1 MNLFDRL
8 PSGLFAPL
16 TGRNS
21 RRAWELICRLGS
33 DYFGPDALPP
43 YADGYLH
50 DQITKEIERFL
61 LDQRWERDDGQPEA
75 TPLNIQANM
84 LLRRLVECG
93 WLVEDRVGARMFVS
107 MRPVV
112 SRFFE
117 TLRQFAEEG
126 PQLIGGNVQMV
137 HNQLLGAAQNP
148 RQQVQGFMSA
158 AAMCLR
164 SINALNATTLR
175 ARDLMKD
182 LTQEHDTP
190 VFVRRFFGE
199 HIAELY
205 VRDFQDLRTENHPLR
220 LRWDIIELVRKITT
234 EEPARTQLL
243 AGYGDLAKPGED
255 ASQML
260 ERDISRFDR
269 LLDVEDFLAR
279 LDHVMEQ
286 ATQRALAYLGYRLKA
301 TGRIEALIAD
311 CIYAID
317 RTQAQ
322 DRPILGNLM
331 PPSLLACDARLRLPA
346 PPPPKPQRRPMRK
359 REMTVPERAMLML
372 RREMTAHRD
381 GSPRA
386 MQRYVQTLMPDG
398 GELAAHDLPTSKV
411 EDAVAHLVL
420 VRLGAM
426 SRNNPKAYATN
437 PLLHRLGF
445 EVSLGSP
452 GERAET
458 ELYETAA
465 FTVKRS
471 KHDAA

>member
-21 RRAWELICRLGS
+21 RRAWELICRLGT
-33 DYFGPDALPP
+33 DYFGAEALPP
-43 YADGYLH
+43 YPDGYLH
-50 DQITKEIERFL
+50 EQVTKEIERFL
-61 LDQRWERDDGQPEA
+61 LDQRWENDEGQQEA
-75 TPLNIQANM
+75 TTLNVQANM

-148 RQQVQGFMSA
+148 RQQVQGFISA

-220 LRWDIIELVRKITT
+220 LRWDIIELVRRITT

-243 AGYGDLAKPGED
+243 AGYADLAKPGEEP
-255 ASQML
+255 ARML
-260 ERDISRFDR
+260 ERDVSRFDR
-269 LLDVEDFLAR
+269 LLDVEVFLAR
-279 LDHVMEQ
+279 LDSVMEQ

-301 TGRIEALIAD
+301 TDRIEAIIED
-311 CIYAID
+311 CIRTVD
-317 RTQAQ
+317 RADAQ
-322 DRPILGNLM
+322 GIAVSGNLM
-331 PPSLLACDARLRLPA
+331 PPPLLVCDARLRLPA

-359 REMTVPERAMLML
+359 REMTLQERALLML

-386 MQRYVQTLMPDG
+386 MQRYVQALMAGG
-398 GELAAHDLPTSKV
+398 GELAAQDLPTKDV
-411 EDAVAHLVL
+411 EDAVAHLAL
-420 VRLGAM
+420 MRLGSMA
-426 SRNNPKAYATN
+426 RNNPKGYATN
-437 PLLHRLGF
+437 PLLRRLGF
-445 EVSLGSP
+445 EVRLAIS
-452 GERAET
+452 GERVET

-471 KHDAA
+471 SHDAA